1 MVVVVVVGFMA
12 VAVPMVVLV
21 DVLVLLPDVVPTAGR
36 VAVHMALVGRARRE
50 ALPQARQPA
59 A

>member
-21 DVLVLLPDVVPTAGR
+21 DVLVLLADVVPAAGR
-36 VAVHMALVGRARRE
+36 VAVNVALVRRARRE
-50 ALPQARQPA
+50 ALAQAGQPA